1 MRPKYRKPLTV
12 SLALFGKTSIYAKPR
27 DELNGSSF
35 RQFHRTLELWRVL
48 LDSEI
53 VPVKPGDALHIV
65 ARERGCFRSLGEF
78 EQLLF
83 VVDVWQRRRDA
94 IVGQQPSQRS
104 LAECAI
110 SAFQETELV

>member
-12 SLALFGKTSIYAKPR
+12 SLALFGKTSIYAKRR

-53 VPVKPGDALHIV
+53 VRVKLGDALHIV
-65 ARERGCFRSLGEF
+65 ASERGCFRSLREF
-78 EQLLF
+78 DQLLF
-83 VVDVWQRRRDA
+83 VVDVWQSRSDA
-94 IVGQQPSQRS
+94 IISQQPLHRS
-104 LAECAI
+104 L
-110 SAFQETELV
+110 